1 MRMEAH
7 VHGTVLLRAGTT
19 ASQIEEALRPWLEYI
34 DEDNLADAKSVHPDE
49 PGVVFDKRRRVLEV
63 CWTGDV
69 GRSFHQIVSGA
80 LASLNPF
87 SEEAAAFEVS
97 YYLEDGQDEFSMVFV
112 GPTPETIYEAQRRRM
127 IEDVQ
132 NLLVAPVHRTRSRAG
147 LGVDQPACS
156 NATGK
161 AARPRRRPA
170 AALPKSCRCR
180 REESIC
186 IEKSVTVVKTRRA
199 LRRVSVKA
207 NVCVAN
213 VTPELQF
220 HRMRL

>member
-1 MRMEAH
+1 MRMEVH

-19 ASQIEEALRPWLEYI
+19 TSQIEEAMRPWLEYI

-132 NLLVAPVHRTRSRAG
+132 NLLSRQFTEPASAVRSPGAAVEREEHRACLEELRQRSHDPPLRRKLEG
-147 LGVDQPACS
+147 
-156 NATGK
+156 
-161 AARPRRRPA
+161 RRRGE
-170 AALPKSCRCR
+170 RGWD
-180 REESIC
+180 
-186 IEKSVTVVKTRRA
+186 
-199 LRRVSVKA
+199 
-207 NVCVAN
+207 
-213 VTPELQF
+213 
-220 HRMRL
+220 

>member
-1 MRMEAH
+1 MRMEVH

-19 ASQIEEALRPWLEYI
+19 TSQIEEALRPWLEYI

-69 GRSFHQIVSGA
+69 GRSFHQIISGA

-112 GPTPETIYEAQRRRM
+112 G
-127 IEDVQ
+127 
-132 NLLVAPVHRTRSRAG
+132 RAG
-147 LGVDQPACS
+147 GQRLFRSGAD
-156 NATGK
+156 ATGK
-161 AARPRRRPA
+161 EAS
-170 AALPKSCRCR
+170 ALKGG
-180 REESIC
+180 
-186 IEKSVTVVKTRRA
+186 KGVKG
-199 LRRVSVKA
+199 
-207 NVCVAN
+207 
-213 VTPELQF
+213 E
-220 HRMRL
+220 

>member
-1 MRMEAH
+1 MRMEVH

-19 ASQIEEALRPWLEYI
+19 TSQIEEAMRPWLEYI

-49 PGVVFDKRRRVLEV
+49 PGLLFDKRRRVLEV

-132 NLLVAPVHRTRSRAG
+132 NLLSRQFTEPEVAQVSALVNQLFERNWKGGTTAAQAG
-147 LGVDQPACS
+147 SGS
-156 NATGK
+156 
-161 AARPRRRPA
+161 
-170 AALPKSCRCR
+170 S
-180 REESIC
+180 E
-186 IEKSVTVVKTRRA
+186 VVPMPPGRKH
-199 LRRVSVKA
+199 L
-207 NVCVAN
+207 
-213 VTPELQF
+213 
-220 HRMRL
+220 H